1 MKILLI
7 GSGGREHALAWS
19 IADSPLTQQL
29 VIAPGN
35 PGMAAYG
42 TLVDIAADDIE
53 AICDYAAA
61 MPADLVVVGPEVPLV
76 MGLVD
81 RLHERDIPAFGPTAA
96 AAKLE
101 GSKEF
106 ARAFCQ
112 RHKIPQPAFFPVDDY
127 ATACQHIDALGDC
140 VIKADGLAAGKGVVV
155 AESTAEAKQAAE
167 EMLAGQFGSAS
178 SRIVI
183 EQKISG
189 PEASLFAL
197 LDGENAILMATA
209 QDHKRA
215 FDGDTGPNTGGMG
228 AISPAPRLS
237 PELESDVMERIV
249 RPVAS
254 GMAGEGMPYRGVLYV
269 GLMLTADGPQ
279 VIEFNCRF
287 GDPEAQVIL
296 PRLRTDIVSAML
308 ATTNNS
314 LAHFDMRWDS
324 RSAVTVVIANQGYPG
339 AYSKGSAIK
348 NIEAADNQHDQFV
361 FHAGTALDASGQLVA
376 SGGRVLAVT
385 GLADSAADARAR
397 AYDAVAKIDW
407 PEGFY
412 RRDIAGSY
420 ARSGGASTSKKCG

>member
-35 PGMAAYG
+35 PGMAPYG
-42 TLVDIAADDIE
+42 ELVDIAADDID
-53 AICDYAAA
+53 AICDYATK

-76 MGLVD
+76 LGLVD
-81 RLHERDIPAFGPTAA
+81 KLNERNIPAFGPTAA

-112 RHKIPQPAFFPVDDY
+112 RHNIPQPAFFPVDDY
-127 ATACQHIDALGDC
+127 AAACQHIDALGSC

-155 AESTAEAKQAAE
+155 ANTTLEAKDAAKK
-167 EMLAGQFGSAS
+167 MLDGQFGAAS
-178 SRIVI
+178 TRLVI
-183 EQKISG
+183 EQRING

-237 PELESDVMERIV
+237 HELENELMERV
-249 RPVAS
+249 VKPVAR
-254 GMAGEGMPYRGVLYV
+254 GMHSEGTPYRGTLYV
-269 GLMLTADGPQ
+269 GLMLTDSGPQ

-308 ATTNNS
+308 ATINNS
-314 LAHFDMRWDS
+314 LGHFDMRWDS
-324 RSAVTVVIANQGYPG
+324 RHAVTVVMANQGYPG
-339 AYSKGSAIK
+339 AYKKGSVIK
-348 NIEAADNQHDQFV
+348 NIEAADNQTDQLV
-361 FHAGTALDASGQLVA
+361 FHAGTASDANGQLTAV
-376 SGGRVLAVT
+376 GGRVLAVT
-385 GLADSAADARAR
+385 GLGDSQDSARAT
-397 AYDAVAKIDW
+397 AYEAVAKIDW

-412 RRDIAGSY
+412 RRDIASY
-420 ARSGGASTSKKCG
+420 

>member
-35 PGMAAYG
+35 PGMAPYG
-42 TLVDIAADDIE
+42 ELVDIAADDID
-53 AICDYAAA
+53 AICDYAAE
-61 MPADLVVVGPEVPLV
+61 MPADLVIVGPEVPLV
-76 MGLVD
+76 LGLVD
-81 RLHERDIPAFGPTAA
+81 KLNERNIPAFGPTAA

-112 RHKIPQPAFFPVDDY
+112 RHDIPQPAFFPVDDY
-127 ATACQHIDALGDC
+127 AAACQHIDALGSC

-155 AESTAEAKQAAE
+155 ADTAAQAKQAAKQ
-167 EMLAGQFGSAS
+167 MLDGQFGDASA
-178 SRIVI
+178 RLVI
-183 EQKISG
+183 EQRING

-237 PELESDVMERIV
+237 VALENEVMERV
-249 RPVAS
+249 VKPVAR
-254 GMAGEGMPYRGVLYV
+254 GMHDEGTPYRGVLYV
-269 GLMLTADGPQ
+269 GLMLTETGPH

-308 ATTNNS
+308 ATIIHS
-314 LAHFDMRWDS
+314 LGHFDMRWDS
-324 RSAVTVVIANQGYPG
+324 RHAVTVVMANQGYPG
-339 AYSKGSAIK
+339 TYDKGSAIK
-348 NIEAADNQHDQFV
+348 NMAAADNQNDQFV
-361 FHAGTALDASGQLVA
+361 FHAGTALDANGQVTA
-376 SGGRVLAVT
+376 VGGRVLAVT
-385 GLADSAADARAR
+385 GLGDTAEAARAK
-397 AYDAVAKIDW
+397 AYDAVAQIDW

-412 RRDIAGSY
+412 RRDIANS
-420 ARSGGASTSKKCG
+420 

>member
-19 IADSPLTQQL
+19 IADSPLTQRL

-35 PGMAAYG
+35 PGMAPYG
-42 TLVDIAADDIE
+42 ELVDIAADDID

-76 MGLVD
+76 LGLVD
-81 RLHERDIPAFGPTAA
+81 KLSERNISAFGPMAA

-112 RHKIPQPAFFPVDDY
+112 RHNIPQPAFFPVDDY
-127 ATACQHIDALGDC
+127 ATAGQHIDALGSC

-155 AESTAEAKQAAE
+155 ADTAAQAKQAAKQ
-167 EMLAGQFGSAS
+167 MLDGQFGAASA
-178 SRIVI
+178 RLVI
-183 EQKISG
+183 EQRISG

-228 AISPAPRLS
+228 AISPAPQLS
-237 PELESDVMERIV
+237 VALENEVMERV
-249 RPVAS
+249 VKPVAR
-254 GMAGEGMPYRGVLYV
+254 GMHDEGTPYRGVLYV
-269 GLMLTADGPQ
+269 GLMLTETGPH

-308 ATTNNS
+308 ATINHS
-314 LAHFDMRWDS
+314 LGHFDMRWDS
-324 RSAVTVVIANQGYPG
+324 RHAVTVVMANQGYPG
-339 AYSKGSAIK
+339 TYNKGSAIK
-348 NIEAADNQHDQFV
+348 NMAAADNQNDQLV
-361 FHAGTALDASGQLVA
+361 FHAGTALDANGQVTA
-376 SGGRVLAVT
+376 VGGRVLAVT
-385 GLADSAADARAR
+385 GLGDTAEAARGK
-397 AYDAVAKIDW
+397 AYDAVAQIDW

-412 RRDIAGSY
+412 RRDIANS
-420 ARSGGASTSKKCG
+420 

>member
-35 PGMAAYG
+35 PGMVPYG
-42 TLVDIAADDIE
+42 ELVDIAADDID

-61 MPADLVVVGPEVPLV
+61 MPADLVVVGPEMPLV
-76 MGLVD
+76 LGLVD
-81 RLHERDIPAFGPTAA
+81 KLNERNIPAFGPTAA

-112 RHKIPQPAFFPVDDY
+112 RHNIPQPAFFPVGDY
-127 ATACQHIDALGDC
+127 AAACQHIDALGNC
-140 VIKADGLAAGKGVVV
+140 VIKADGLAAGKGVFV
-155 AESTAEAKQAAE
+155 ADTVAQSKQAAKQ
-167 EMLAGQFGSAS
+167 MLDGQFGAASA
-178 SRIVI
+178 RLVI
-183 EQKISG
+183 EQRISG

-237 PELESDVMERIV
+237 VALENEVMEQV
-249 RPVAS
+249 VKPVAR
-254 GMAGEGMPYRGVLYV
+254 GMHDEGTPYRGVLYV
-269 GLMLTADGPQ
+269 GLMLTETGPH

-308 ATTNNS
+308 ATINNS
-314 LAHFDMRWDS
+314 LGHFDMRWDS
-324 RSAVTVVIANQGYPG
+324 RHAVTVVMANQGYPG
-339 AYSKGSAIK
+339 TYNKGSAIK
-348 NIEAADNQHDQFV
+348 NIAAADNQNDQLV
-361 FHAGTALDASGQLVA
+361 FHAGTALDANGQVTA
-376 SGGRVLAVT
+376 VGGRVLAVT
-385 GLADSAADARAR
+385 GLGDTAEAARAK
-397 AYDAVAKIDW
+397 AYDAVAQIDW

-412 RRDIAGSY
+412 RRDIANS
-420 ARSGGASTSKKCG
+420 

>member
-1 MKILLI
+1 
-7 GSGGREHALAWS
+7 
-19 IADSPLTQQL
+19 
-29 VIAPGN
+29 
-35 PGMAAYG
+35 
-42 TLVDIAADDIE
+42 
-53 AICDYAAA
+53 
-61 MPADLVVVGPEVPLV
+61 
-76 MGLVD
+76 LVD

-155 AESTAEAKQAAE
+155 AGSTAEAKQAAE
-167 EMLAGQFGSAS
+167 AMLAGQFGSAS

-215 FDGDTGPNTGGMG
+215 FDGDAGPNTGGMG

-237 PELESDVMERIV
+237 LELENEVMERIV
-249 RPVAS
+249 RPVAR

-314 LAHFDMRWDS
+314 LTHFDMRWDS

-348 NIEAADNQHDQFV
+348 NIEAADNQNDQFV

-385 GLADSAADARAR
+385 GLADSAAAARAK

-412 RRDIAGSY
+412 RRDIAG
-420 ARSGGASTSKKCG
+420 R

>member
-35 PGMAAYG
+35 PGIADYG
-42 TLVDIAADDIE
+42 ELVDIAADDIE

-112 RHKIPQPAFFPVDDY
+112 RHNIPQPAFFPVDDY

-155 AESTAEAKQAAE
+155 AGSTAEAKQAAE
-167 EMLAGQFGSAS
+167 AMLAGQFGSAS

-215 FDGDTGPNTGGMG
+215 FDGDAGPNTGGMG
-228 AISPAPRLS
+228 AISPAPQLS
-237 PELESDVMERIV
+237 PELENEVMERIV
-249 RPVAS
+249 RPVAR

-314 LAHFDMRWDS
+314 LTHFDMRWDS

-348 NIEAADNQHDQFV
+348 NIEAADNQNDQLV
-361 FHAGTALDASGQLVA
+361 FHAGTAIDASGQLVA

-385 GLADSAADARAR
+385 GLADNAAAARAK

-412 RRDIAGSY
+412 RRDIAGS
-420 ARSGGASTSKKCG
+420 

>member
-42 TLVDIAADDIE
+42 ELVDIAADDIE

-155 AESTAEAKQAAE
+155 AESAAEAKQAAK

-183 EQKISG
+183 EQKITG

-237 PELESDVMERIV
+237 PELENEVMERIV
-249 RPVAS
+249 RPVAR

-314 LAHFDMRWDS
+314 LTHFDMRWDS

-348 NIEAADNQHDQFV
+348 NIEAADNQNDQFV

-385 GLADSAADARAR
+385 GLADSAAAARAR

-412 RRDIAGSY
+412 RRDIA
-420 ARSGGASTSKKCG
+420 AS

>member
-1 MKILLI
+1 
-7 GSGGREHALAWS
+7 
-19 IADSPLTQQL
+19 
-29 VIAPGN
+29 
-35 PGMAAYG
+35 MAAYG

-112 RHKIPQPAFFPVDDY
+112 RHKMPQPAFFPVDDY
-127 ATACQHIDALGDC
+127 ATACKHIDALGDC

-155 AESTAEAKQAAE
+155 AGSTAEAKQAAE
-167 EMLAGQFGSAS
+167 AMLAGQFGSAS

-215 FDGDTGPNTGGMG
+215 FDGDAGPNTGGMG

-237 PELESDVMERIV
+237 PELENEVMERIV
-249 RPVAS
+249 RPVAR

-348 NIEAADNQHDQFV
+348 NIEAADNQNDQFV

-385 GLADSAADARAR
+385 GLADSAAAARAR

-412 RRDIAGSY
+412 RRDIAGS
-420 ARSGGASTSKKCG
+420 

>member
-42 TLVDIAADDIE
+42 KLVDIAADDIE

-155 AESTAEAKQAAE
+155 AESVAEAKQAAK

-183 EQKISG
+183 EQKITG

-237 PELESDVMERIV
+237 PELENEVMERIV
-249 RPVAS
+249 RPVAR

-314 LAHFDMRWDS
+314 LTHFDMRWDS

-348 NIEAADNQHDQFV
+348 NIEAADNQNDQFV

-385 GLADSAADARAR
+385 GLADSAAAARAR

-412 RRDIAGSY
+412 RRDIA
-420 ARSGGASTSKKCG
+420 AT

>member
-35 PGMAAYG
+35 PGMAACG

-127 ATACQHIDALGDC
+127 ATACQHIYALGDC

-155 AESTAEAKQAAE
+155 AESAAEAKQAAK

-183 EQKISG
+183 EQKITG

-215 FDGDTGPNTGGMG
+215 FDGDAGPNTGGMG

-237 PELESDVMERIV
+237 PELENEVMERIV
-249 RPVAS
+249 RPVAR

-348 NIEAADNQHDQFV
+348 NIEAADNQNDQFV

-376 SGGRVLAVT
+376 SGGRVSAVT
-385 GLADSAADARAR
+385 GLADSAATARAR
-397 AYDAVAKIDW
+397 AYDAIAKIDW

-412 RRDIAGSY
+412 RRDIA
-420 ARSGGASTSKKCG
+420 AS

>member
-42 TLVDIAADDIE
+42 KLVDIAADDIE

-61 MPADLVVVGPEVPLV
+61 MPADMVVVGPEVPLV

-81 RLHERDIPAFGPTAA
+81 RLNEQNIPAFGPMAA

-112 RHKIPQPAFFPVDDY
+112 RHNIPQPAFFPADDY
-127 ATACQHIDALGDC
+127 ATACLHIDALGDC

-155 AESTAEAKQAAE
+155 AESTTEAKQAAE

-237 PELESDVMERIV
+237 PEMESDVMECIV
-249 RPVAS
+249 RPVAR
-254 GMAGEGMPYRGVLYV
+254 GMAGEGMPYHGVLYV

-407 PEGFY
+407 PKGFY
-412 RRDIAGSY
+412 RRDIAGS
-420 ARSGGASTSKKCG
+420 

>member
-81 RLHERDIPAFGPTAA
+81 RLHGRDILAFGPTAA

-155 AESTAEAKQAAE
+155 AESAAEAKQAAKVVQYGLTLE
-167 EMLAGQFGSAS
+167 GSRQWA
-178 SRIVI
+178 V
-183 EQKISG
+183 
-189 PEASLFAL
+189 L
-197 LDGENAILMATA
+197 
-209 QDHKRA
+209 
-215 FDGDTGPNTGGMG
+215 
-228 AISPAPRLS
+228 ISPV
-237 PELESDVMERIV
+237 D
-249 RPVAS
+249 
-254 GMAGEGMPYRGVLYV
+254 
-269 GLMLTADGPQ
+269 
-279 VIEFNCRF
+279 
-287 GDPEAQVIL
+287 
-296 PRLRTDIVSAML
+296 
-308 ATTNNS
+308 
-314 LAHFDMRWDS
+314 H
-324 RSAVTVVIANQGYPG
+324 PG
-339 AYSKGSAIK
+339 ARC
-348 NIEAADNQHDQFV
+348 
-361 FHAGTALDASGQLVA
+361 SG
-376 SGGRVLAVT
+376 
-385 GLADSAADARAR
+385 
-397 AYDAVAKIDW
+397 
-407 PEGFY
+407 
-412 RRDIAGSY
+412 
-420 ARSGGASTSKKCG
+420 

>member
-35 PGMAAYG
+35 PGMAPYG
-42 TLVDIAADDIE
+42 ELVDIAADDID

-76 MGLVD
+76 LGLVD
-81 RLHERDIPAFGPTAA
+81 KLNARNIPAFGPTAA

-112 RHKIPQPAFFPVDDY
+112 RHNIPQPAFFPVDDY
-127 ATACQHIDALGDC
+127 AAACQHIDALGSC

-155 AESTAEAKQAAE
+155 ADTAAQAKQAAKQ
-167 EMLAGQFGSAS
+167 MLDGQFGAASA
-178 SRIVI
+178 RLLI
-183 EQKISG
+183 EQRING

-215 FDGDTGPNTGGMG
+215 FDGNTGPNTGGMG

-237 PELESDVMERIV
+237 VALENELMERV
-249 RPVAS
+249 VKPVAR
-254 GMAGEGMPYRGVLYV
+254 GMHDEGTPYRGVLYV
-269 GLMLTADGPQ
+269 GLMLTETGPH

-308 ATTNNS
+308 ATINNS
-314 LAHFDMRWDS
+314 LGHFDMRWDS
-324 RSAVTVVIANQGYPG
+324 RHAVTVVMANQGYPG
-339 AYSKGSAIK
+339 TYNKGSAIK
-348 NIEAADNQHDQFV
+348 NMAAADNQNDQLV
-361 FHAGTALDASGQLVA
+361 FHAGTALDANGQVTA
-376 SGGRVLAVT
+376 VGGRVLAVT
-385 GLADSAADARAR
+385 GLGDTAEAARAK
-397 AYDAVAKIDW
+397 AYDAVAQIDW

-412 RRDIAGSY
+412 RRDIANS
-420 ARSGGASTSKKCG
+420 

>member
-35 PGMAAYG
+35 PGMAPYG
-42 TLVDIAADDIE
+42 ELVDVAADDID

-76 MGLVD
+76 LGLVD
-81 RLHERDIPAFGPTAA
+81 KLNERNIPAFGPTVA

-106 ARAFCQ
+106 ARTFCQ
-112 RHKIPQPAFFPVDDY
+112 RHSIPQPAFFPVDDY
-127 ATACQHIDALGDC
+127 AAACQHIDALGSC

-155 AESTAEAKQAAE
+155 ADTAAQAKQAAKQ
-167 EMLAGQFGSAS
+167 MLDGQFGAASA
-178 SRIVI
+178 RLVI
-183 EQKISG
+183 EQRISG
-189 PEASLFAL
+189 SEASLFAL

-237 PELESDVMERIV
+237 AELENEVMERV
-249 RPVAS
+249 VKPVAR
-254 GMAGEGMPYRGVLYV
+254 GMHDEGTPYRGVLYV
-269 GLMLTADGPQ
+269 GLMLTETGPH

-308 ATTNNS
+308 ATINKS
-314 LAHFDMRWDS
+314 LGHFDMRWDS
-324 RSAVTVVIANQGYPG
+324 RHAVTVVMANQGYPG
-339 AYSKGSAIK
+339 TYNKGSAIK
-348 NIEAADNQHDQFV
+348 NMAAADNQNDQLV
-361 FHAGTALDASGQLVA
+361 FHAGTALDANGQVTA
-376 SGGRVLAVT
+376 VGGRVLAVT
-385 GLADSAADARAR
+385 GLGDTAEAARAK
-397 AYDAVAKIDW
+397 AYDAVAQIDW

-412 RRDIAGSY
+412 RRDIANS
-420 ARSGGASTSKKCG
+420 

>member
-42 TLVDIAADDIE
+42 DLVDIAADDIE

-81 RLHERDIPAFGPTAA
+81 RLNERDIPAFGPMAA

-112 RHKIPQPAFFPVDDY
+112 RHNISQPAFFPVDDY

-209 QDHKRA
+209 QDHKRV

-249 RPVAS
+249 RPVAR
-254 GMAGEGMPYRGVLYV
+254 GMAGEGMPYHGVLYV

-361 FHAGTALDASGQLVA
+361 FHAGTALDANGQLVA

-385 GLADSAADARAR
+385 GLADSAADARTR

-412 RRDIAGSY
+412 RRDIAGS
-420 ARSGGASTSKKCG
+420 

>member
-1 MKILLI
+1 MNILLI

-19 IADSPLTQQL
+19 LADSPLTSNL

-35 PGMAAYG
+35 PGMAPYG
-42 TLVDIAADDIE
+42 EMRPVAADDLDGLCALAVE
-53 AICDYAAA
+53 
-61 MPADLVVVGPEVPLV
+61 MSADLVAIGPEVPLV
-76 MGLVD
+76 DGLAD
-81 RLHERDIPAFGPTAA
+81 RLASLGIAAFGPSAA
-96 AAKLE
+96 AAQLE

-106 ARAFCQ
+106 ARAFCA
-112 RHKIPQPAFFPVDDY
+112 RHNVPQPAYFPVSDY
-127 ATACQHIDALGDC
+127 ATACQHIDALSDC

-155 AESTAEAKQAAE
+155 AESAAEAKQAAK

-183 EQKISG
+183 EQKITG

-215 FDGDTGPNTGGMG
+215 FDGDAGPNTGGMG

-237 PELESDVMERIV
+237 PELENEVMERIV
-249 RPVAS
+249 RPVAR

-314 LAHFDMRWDS
+314 LTHFDMRWDS

-348 NIEAADNQHDQFV
+348 NIEAADNQNDQFV

-385 GLADSAADARAR
+385 GLADSAASARAR

-412 RRDIAGSY
+412 RRDIAGS
-420 ARSGGASTSKKCG
+420 

>member
-1 MKILLI
+1 
-7 GSGGREHALAWS
+7 
-19 IADSPLTQQL
+19 
-29 VIAPGN
+29 
-35 PGMAAYG
+35 
-42 TLVDIAADDIE
+42 
-53 AICDYAAA
+53 
-61 MPADLVVVGPEVPLV
+61 
-76 MGLVD
+76 
-81 RLHERDIPAFGPTAA
+81 
-96 AAKLE
+96 
-101 GSKEF
+101 
-106 ARAFCQ
+106 
-112 RHKIPQPAFFPVDDY
+112 
-127 ATACQHIDALGDC
+127 
-140 VIKADGLAAGKGVVV
+140 
-155 AESTAEAKQAAE
+155 
-167 EMLAGQFGSAS
+167 
-178 SRIVI
+178 VI

-215 FDGDTGPNTGGMG
+215 FDGDAGPNTGGMG

-237 PELESDVMERIV
+237 PELENEVMERIV
-249 RPVAS
+249 RPVAR

-348 NIEAADNQHDQFV
+348 NIEAADNQNDQFV

-385 GLADSAADARAR
+385 GLADSAASARAR

-412 RRDIAGSY
+412 RRDIAGS
-420 ARSGGASTSKKCG
+420 

>member
-35 PGMAAYG
+35 PGMAPYG
-42 TLVDIAADDIE
+42 ELVDIAVDDID

-61 MPADLVVVGPEVPLV
+61 MRADLVVVGPEVPLV
-76 MGLVD
+76 LGLVD
-81 RLHERDIPAFGPTAA
+81 KLNERNIPAFGPTAA

-112 RHKIPQPAFFPVDDY
+112 RRNIPQPAFFPVDDY
-127 ATACQHIDALGDC
+127 ASACQHIDALGSC

-155 AESTAEAKQAAE
+155 ADTAAQAKQAAKQ
-167 EMLAGQFGSAS
+167 MLDGQFGAASA
-178 SRIVI
+178 RLVI
-183 EQKISG
+183 EQRISG

-197 LDGENAILMATA
+197 LDGGNTILMATA

-237 PELESDVMERIV
+237 VALENEVMERV
-249 RPVAS
+249 VKPVAR
-254 GMAGEGMPYRGVLYV
+254 GMHDEGTPYRGVLYV
-269 GLMLTADGPQ
+269 GLMLTETGPH

-308 ATTNNS
+308 ATVNNS
-314 LAHFDMRWDS
+314 LGHFDMRWDS
-324 RSAVTVVIANQGYPG
+324 RRAVTVVMANQGYPG
-339 AYSKGSAIK
+339 TYNKGSAIK
-348 NIEAADNQHDQFV
+348 NMAAADNQNDQLV
-361 FHAGTALDASGQLVA
+361 FHAGTALDANGQVTA
-376 SGGRVLAVT
+376 VGGRVLAVT
-385 GLADSAADARAR
+385 GLGDTAEADRAK
-397 AYDAVAKIDW
+397 AYDAVAQIDW

-412 RRDIAGSY
+412 RRDIANS
-420 ARSGGASTSKKCG
+420 

>member
-35 PGMAAYG
+35 PGMAPYG
-42 TLVDIAADDIE
+42 ELVDIAADDID

-61 MPADLVVVGPEVPLV
+61 MPADLVIVGPEVPLV
-76 MGLVD
+76 LGLVD
-81 RLHERDIPAFGPTAA
+81 KLNERNIPAFGPTAA

-112 RHKIPQPAFFPVDDY
+112 RHNIPQPAFFPVDDY
-127 ATACQHIDALGDC
+127 AAACQHIDALGSC

-155 AESTAEAKQAAE
+155 ADTTAQAKQVAKQ
-167 EMLAGQFGSAS
+167 MLDGQFGAASA
-178 SRIVI
+178 RLVI
-183 EQKISG
+183 EQRVSG

-237 PELESDVMERIV
+237 VALENVDLCF
-249 RPVAS
+249 VA
-254 GMAGEGMPYRGVLYV
+254 ACL
-269 GLMLTADGPQ
+269 LQ
-279 VIEFNCRF
+279 QI
-287 GDPEAQVIL
+287 
-296 PRLRTDIVSAML
+296 
-308 ATTNNS
+308 
-314 LAHFDMRWDS
+314 
-324 RSAVTVVIANQGYPG
+324 
-339 AYSKGSAIK
+339 
-348 NIEAADNQHDQFV
+348 
-361 FHAGTALDASGQLVA
+361 
-376 SGGRVLAVT
+376 
-385 GLADSAADARAR
+385 
-397 AYDAVAKIDW
+397 
-407 PEGFY
+407 
-412 RRDIAGSY
+412 
-420 ARSGGASTSKKCG
+420 

>member
-35 PGMAAYG
+35 PGMAPYG
-42 TLVDIAADDIE
+42 ELVDIAADDID

-81 RLHERDIPAFGPTAA
+81 KLNARNLPAFGPTAA

-112 RHKIPQPAFFPVDDY
+112 RHNIPQPAFFPVDDY
-127 ATACQHIDALGDC
+127 AAACQHIDALGSC

-155 AESTAEAKQAAE
+155 ADTAAQAKQATKQ
-167 EMLAGQFGSAS
+167 MLDGQFGAASA
-178 SRIVI
+178 RLVI
-183 EQKISG
+183 EQRISG

-237 PELESDVMERIV
+237 AELENDVMERV
-249 RPVAS
+249 VKPVAR
-254 GMAGEGMPYRGVLYV
+254 GMHDEGTPYRGVLYV
-269 GLMLTADGPQ
+269 GLMLTETGPH

-308 ATTNNS
+308 ATINNS
-314 LAHFDMRWDS
+314 LGHFDMRWDS
-324 RSAVTVVIANQGYPG
+324 RHAVTVVMANQGYPG
-339 AYSKGSAIK
+339 TYNKGSAIK
-348 NIEAADNQHDQFV
+348 NMTAADNQNDQLV
-361 FHAGTALDASGQLVA
+361 FHAGTALDANGQVTA
-376 SGGRVLAVT
+376 VGGRVLAVT
-385 GLADSAADARAR
+385 GLGDTAEAARAK
-397 AYDAVAKIDW
+397 AYDAVAQIDW

-412 RRDIAGSY
+412 RRDIANS
-420 ARSGGASTSKKCG
+420 

>member
-35 PGMAAYG
+35 PGMAPYG
-42 TLVDIAADDIE
+42 ELVDK
-53 AICDYAAA
+53 
-61 MPADLVVVGPEVPLV
+61 LN
-76 MGLVD
+76 
-81 RLHERDIPAFGPTAA
+81 ERNIPAFGPTAA

-112 RHKIPQPAFFPVDDY
+112 RHNIPQPAFFPVDDY
-127 ATACQHIDALGDC
+127 AAACQHIDALGSC

-155 AESTAEAKQAAE
+155 ADTAAQAKQAAKQ
-167 EMLAGQFGSAS
+167 MLDGQFGAASA
-178 SRIVI
+178 RLVI
-183 EQKISG
+183 EQRISG

-237 PELESDVMERIV
+237 VALENEVMKRV
-249 RPVAS
+249 VKPVAR
-254 GMAGEGMPYRGVLYV
+254 GMHDEGTPYRGVLYV
-269 GLMLTADGPQ
+269 GLMLTETGPH

-308 ATTNNS
+308 AAINNS
-314 LAHFDMRWDS
+314 LGHFDMRWDS
-324 RSAVTVVIANQGYPG
+324 RHAVTVVMANQGYPG
-339 AYSKGSAIK
+339 TYNKGSAIK
-348 NIEAADNQHDQFV
+348 NMAAADNQNDQLV
-361 FHAGTALDASGQLVA
+361 FHAGTALDANGQVTA
-376 SGGRVLAVT
+376 VGGRVLAVT
-385 GLADSAADARAR
+385 GLGDTAEAARAK
-397 AYDAVAKIDW
+397 AYDAVAQIDW

-412 RRDIAGSY
+412 RRDIANS
-420 ARSGGASTSKKCG
+420 

>member
-42 TLVDIAADDIE
+42 ALVDIAADDIE

-155 AESTAEAKQAAE
+155 ASSTAEAKQAAE
-167 EMLAGQFGSAS
+167 AMLAGQFGSAS

-215 FDGDTGPNTGGMG
+215 FDGNAGPNTGGMG

-237 PELESDVMERIV
+237 PELENEVMERIV
-249 RPVAS
+249 RPVAR

-314 LAHFDMRWDS
+314 LTHFDMRWDS

-348 NIEAADNQHDQFV
+348 NIEAADNQNDQFV

-385 GLADSAADARAR
+385 GLADSAAAARAR

-412 RRDIAGSY
+412 RRDIAGS
-420 ARSGGASTSKKCG
+420 